1 MISKNTQ
8 PRDPGEFM
16 YADKILVRST
26 FIEIYLDMDR
36 FYQKMIHE
44 GKQDKEIYLLL
55 DDMANKLAVTLHE
68 IDKKEYT

>member
-36 FYQKMIHE
+36 FYQKMINE

-55 DDMANKLAVTLHE
+55 DDVANKLAVTLHE
-68 IDKKEYT
+68 IDKKEYI

>member
-26 FIEIYLDMDR
+26 FMEIYTDMDT
-36 FYQKMIHE
+36 FYHKLIHE

-55 DDMANKLAVTLHE
+55 DDIANKLAVTLHE
-68 IDKKEYT
+68 IDKKEYI

>member
-8 PRDPGEFM
+8 PRDPGEFL

-26 FIEIYLDMDR
+26 FMEIYTDMDK
-36 FYQKMIHE
+36 FYWKMIHE

-55 DDMANKLAVTLHE
+55 DDVANKLAVTLHE
-68 IDKKEYT
+68 IDKKEYI